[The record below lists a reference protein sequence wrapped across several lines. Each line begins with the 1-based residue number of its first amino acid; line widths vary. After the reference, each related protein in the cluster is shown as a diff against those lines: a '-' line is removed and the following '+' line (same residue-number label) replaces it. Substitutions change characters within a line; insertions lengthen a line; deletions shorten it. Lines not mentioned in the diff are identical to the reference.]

1 MATLPTYTVRQPGTT
16 FADLIRLALLAS
28 PVGVLALLLWNPH
41 LDPQVHAPGLH
52 FVIVTLASTMALMAG
67 LLVLAVAERL
77 LETRA
82 FALGLAF
89 CSIAG
94 FFFIHGLLTPGFVLR
109 DASNG
114 IGWAPL
120 LALLLGAVC
129 LSFSTV
135 RQRPGEEPWVFR
147 WRKAILGGLM
157 VAWLGFLILSIA
169 FPRFL
174 EDHPTS
180 LSGYLPHM
188 GHQAPAAP
196 PADSPGQRG
205 DDSGMY
211 GSATGQQAADDTP
224 EHPPW
229 IAGSLVTV
237 TAVLLLVT
245 ALRYARNYRL
255 SRLPL
260 HATIVAGLVLLIE
273 SLFSFFFASVW
284 RVSWWEYHVLVL
296 LGFTTIL
303 YGLLLDYRRDASLT
317 RTISSLLLNGSV
329 EAIEQSYS
337 EVLTAL
343 VSAVE
348 AKDPYTKGHS
358 EKVARLAVQIG
369 EQLGLPPEHLRILY
383 QAGLLHDTGKIGIPD
398 WILNKPGRLTPAEF
412 VVVRGHPARS
422 EEMIGKIPSLRP
434 TLAAI
439 RWHHER
445 LDGSG
450 YPDGL
455 KGDAIPLEARILA
468 VADVFDAMRSGR
480 SYRPAQA
487 EGAALVYLQ
496 HSAGPLFD
504 ARCVEGLTRVV
515 EGTAGSAKTRV
526 EHFTQPIAHQ
536 V

>member
-1 MATLPTYTVRQPGTT
+1 MATLPTYTVRQPGLT
-16 FADLIRLALLAS
+16 FGDLIRLALLAS
-28 PVGVLALLLWNPH
+28 PIGVLALLLWNPL
-41 LDPQVHAPGLH
+41 LDPQVQAPALH
-52 FVIVTLASTMALMAG
+52 FVIVTLASGMALMAG

-77 LETRA
+77 RDARA
-82 FALGLAF
+82 FSLGLAF

-94 FFFIHGLLTPGFVLR
+94 FFFIHGLLTPGFVLKG
-109 DASNG
+109 ASTG

-120 LALLLGAVC
+120 VALLLGAVC
-129 LSFSTV
+129 LCFSTV
-135 RQRPGEEPWVFR
+135 RQRPGEEPWVFK
-147 WRKAILGGLM
+147 WRKAIVAGVAL
-157 VAWLGFLILSIA
+157 AWLGFLIVSIA
-169 FPRFL
+169 FPKFL
-174 EDHPTS
+174 EYHPTS
-180 LSGYLPHM
+180 MVSLHDT
-188 GHQAPAAP
+188 PAAK
-196 PADSPGQRG
+196 PGDG
-205 DDSGMY
+205 SDMY
-211 GSATGQQAADDTP
+211 GATASERHEDDDDAQMS
-224 EHPPW
+224 PPW
-229 IAGSLVTV
+229 IAGSIVVV
-237 TAVLLLVT
+237 TAVLLLAT

-260 HATIVAGLVLLIE
+260 HATVVAGLVLLIE
-273 SLFSFFFASVW
+273 SLLSFFFASVW

-296 LGFTTIL
+296 LGFSTIL

-317 RTISSLLLNGSV
+317 RTISSLLLSGSV

-369 EQLGLPPEHLRILY
+369 EQLGLPPEHLRVLH

-398 WILNKPGRLTPAEF
+398 WILNKPGRLTPTEF
-412 VVVRGHPARS
+412 AVVKGHPARS

-434 TLAAI
+434 TLKGI

-455 KGDAIPLEARILA
+455 KGDEVPLDARILA
-468 VADVFDAMRSGR
+468 VADVFDAMTSGR
-480 SYRPAQA
+480 SYRSAQA
-487 EGAALVYLQ
+487 QGAALVYLQ
-496 HSAGPLFD
+496 HNAGPLFD
-504 ARCVEGLTRVV
+504 SASVEGLTRLI
-515 EGTAGSAKTRV
+515 EGMAGSAKPGV
-526 EHFTQPIAHQ
+526 EHFTQPVAHQ